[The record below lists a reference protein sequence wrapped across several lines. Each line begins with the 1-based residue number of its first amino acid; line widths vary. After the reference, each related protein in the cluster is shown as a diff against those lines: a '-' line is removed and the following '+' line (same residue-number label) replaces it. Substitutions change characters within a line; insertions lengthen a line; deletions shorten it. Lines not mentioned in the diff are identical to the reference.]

1 LEEIAYKEEALSIYK
16 TLCEMNQQPAK
27 EELFLDFID
36 AINDIA
42 SQLPTPVKARPEQ
55 SALMY
60 AILTSK

>member
-1 LEEIAYKEEALSIYK
+1 
-16 TLCEMNQQPAK
+16 MNQQPAK